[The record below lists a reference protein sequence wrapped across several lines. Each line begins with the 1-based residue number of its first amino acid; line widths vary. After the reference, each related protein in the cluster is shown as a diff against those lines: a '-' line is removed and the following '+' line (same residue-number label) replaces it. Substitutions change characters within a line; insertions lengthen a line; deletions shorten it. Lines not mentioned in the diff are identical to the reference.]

1 VQKPVEEYS
10 MPEIK
15 FVSEQIGVSP
25 LAADV
30 RMSGRR
36 RKR

>member
-1 VQKPVEEYS
+1 VQKPVEEYDV
-10 MPEIK
+10 PKIK
-15 FVSEQIGVSP
+15 SVSEQIGVSP

-36 RKR
+36 R